1 MQMDLKLAHEEFER
15 GITHTGFHYT
25 MSLIKRKYKLGII
38 YCLMMNGPTR
48 YNELKRRLEAA
59 TFRSL
64 TNSLKELEAD
74 GLISRKEYSQI
85 PPKVEYDLTEKGK
98 SMTPLPGAPLRLGL
112 RTHAERKIKEI
123 KRDCDEI
130 R

>member
-48 YNELKRRLEAA
+48 YNELKRRL
-59 TFRSL
+59 
-64 TNSLKELEAD
+64 
-74 GLISRKEYSQI
+74 
-85 PPKVEYDLTEKGK
+85 
-98 SMTPLPGAPLRLGL
+98 
-112 RTHAERKIKEI
+112 
-123 KRDCDEI
+123 
-130 R
+130 

>member
-48 YNELKRRLEAA
+48 YNELKRRLEA
-59 TFRSL
+59 
-64 TNSLKELEAD
+64 D

-85 PPKVEYDLTEKGK
+85 PPKVEYDLTERGK
-98 SMTPLPGAPLRLGL
+98 SMTPFLELLCDWGCEHMP
-112 RTHAERKIKEI
+112 KE
-123 KRDCDEI
+123 K
-130 R
+130 

>member
-64 TNSLKELEAD
+64 TTPSKNSKPTVSSAAKNTARFP
-74 GLISRKEYSQI
+74 RKSN
-85 PPKVEYDLTEKGK
+85 T
-98 SMTPLPGAPLRLGL
+98 T
-112 RTHAERKIKEI
+112 
-123 KRDCDEI
+123 
-130 R
+130 

>member
-74 GLISRKEYSQI
+74 GLISPRAK
-85 PPKVEYDLTEKGK
+85 
-98 SMTPLPGAPLRLGL
+98 RGL
-112 RTHAERKIKEI
+112 RVLTLLRRRRSRRSRGIQ
-123 KRDCDEI
+123 
-130 R
+130 

>member
-1 MQMDLKLAHEEFER
+1 MDLKLAHEEFER

-25 MSLIKRKYKLGII
+25 MSLIK
-38 YCLMMNGPTR
+38 
-48 YNELKRRLEAA
+48 
-59 TFRSL
+59 SL

-98 SMTPLPGAPLRLGL
+98 SMTPFLELLCDWGCEHMP
-112 RTHAERKIKEI
+112 KE
-123 KRDCDEI
+123 K
-130 R
+130 

>member
-85 PPKVEYDLTEKGK
+85 PPESRIRPDRKREIHD
-98 SMTPLPGAPLRLGL
+98 PLPGAPLRLGL

>member
-74 GLISRKEYSQI
+74 GLISRKEYSQF

-98 SMTPLPGAPLRLGL
+98 SMTPFLELLCDWGCEHMP
-112 RTHAERKIKEI
+112 KE
-123 KRDCDEI
+123 K
-130 R
+130 

>member
-1 MQMDLKLAHEEFER
+1 MDLKLAHEEFER
-15 GITHTGFHYT
+15 GTRTPDST
-25 MSLIKRKYKLGII
+25 TPCPSSRENTKLGII

-98 SMTPLPGAPLRLGL
+98 SMTPFLELLCDWGCEHML
-112 RTHAERKIKEI
+112 KE
-123 KRDCDEI
+123 K
-130 R
+130 